1 MDQQVVRLPVVV
13 EDPQHD
19 PEFVARLSLAIS
31 RLARVLRQRD
41 ISRLPP
47 AAASMHATII
57 REGVISLG
65 DLAVAEGISPS
76 TVTKIVNKLEADG
89 LIDRMIDP
97 ADRRVHLVR
106 LSAKGRRN
114 IEAYRSKRNA
124 WLAQQI
130 SKLDRTEMA
139 GLESALSVFERLLVT
154 EGIDPIQRLDL

>member
-1 MDQQVVRLPVVV
+1 MILSSSPASVWPSADWRGY
-13 EDPQHD
+13 
-19 PEFVARLSLAIS
+19 FARGTSADSLRRRRRCTPRS
-31 RLARVLRQRD
+31 
-41 ISRLPP
+41 SE
-47 AAASMHATII
+47 
-57 REGVISLG
+57 RESSSLG